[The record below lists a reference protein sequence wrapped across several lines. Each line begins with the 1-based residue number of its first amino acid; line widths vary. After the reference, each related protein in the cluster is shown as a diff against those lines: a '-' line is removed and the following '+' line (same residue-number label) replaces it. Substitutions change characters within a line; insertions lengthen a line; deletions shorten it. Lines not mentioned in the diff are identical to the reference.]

1 MVDNALVGSPATI
14 RKKLWEFQKANVD
27 QVIPLNQAGKTSHQD
42 ICDSLEMLAKE
53 VML

>member
-1 MVDNALVGSPATI
+1 MGSPATI
-14 RKKLWEFQKANVD
+14 RKKLWGFEKANFD
-27 QVIPLNQAGKTSHQD
+27 HVIPLNQAGKTSHQD